1 MRYGSFFGLR
11 LAFLWGTIMYMEN
24 TQKPRTSPKDFF
36 LYFGAIVTLYISV
49 VSILTLLFEVI
60 NQLYP
65 KPFEYV
71 DPYAGG
77 VSLAIA
83 MLIVAFPLYILF
95 MRITSRA
102 ESEFPEKRELSVRKW
117 LVYLTLFIAGAV
129 IAVDLIVL
137 LQTFFAGEEITLAF
151 ALKVISIILVL
162 SSVFG
167 YYLYDMRHLAFESAG
182 IRQRFAYGSLVF
194 VILAVVVGFFVMG
207 SPYAQKEKRFDANR
221 VDGLQT
227 IQNQIIYYW
236 QAKQKLP
243 VVLDDIKDPLSG
255 FVMPVDPTTQA
266 QYEYIVKG
274 KYSFQLCATFSKE
287 TPEGM
292 AVEDFSR
299 PVSVYKT
306 STNENWQ
313 HGAGRVCF
321 DRTLDPELYP
331 PLSANGKPVAVP
343 IR

>member
-1 MRYGSFFGLR
+1 
-11 LAFLWGTIMYMEN
+11 MES

-49 VSILTLLFEVI
+49 ASILTLLFEVI

-83 MLIVAFPLYILF
+83 MLIVAFPLYLLF
-95 MRITSRA
+95 MRITSRS

-137 LQTFFAGEEITLAF
+137 LQTFLAGQEITLAF

-162 SSVFG
+162 SSVFW
-167 YYLYDMRHLAFESAG
+167 YYIYGMCHLPLESAG
-182 IRQRFAYGSLVF
+182 IHQRFAYGSGAF

-243 VVLDDIKDPLSG
+243 AVLDDIKDSLSG
-255 FVMPVDPTTQA
+255 FVMPVDPTTEA
-266 QYEYIVKG
+266 QYEYLVKG

-292 AVEDFSR
+292 AVADFSR

-306 STNENWQ
+306 LANENWQ

-321 DRTLDPELYP
+321 DRALDPELYP
-331 PLSANGKPVAVP
+331 PINTIVKPAPV
-343 IR
+343 R